1 MGKNYAE
8 SGEATE
14 KDFKVGPFDVIFSA
28 KVQYGLNLP
37 SEQLE
42 SQGVA
47 ADLFGGMFWPIAVDC
62 EQYNM
67 GAVLEVKTAMQVKID
82 VAGDINWGIIGF
94 DFSATGTGVE
104 AQLGFETDSWGAW
117 SYEKA
122 AGIAG
127 WVSAKMSATALNN
140 RQQVSDTASQRQASL
155 RASLSGADQN
165 VSSNTKT
172 PVSINL

>member
-67 GAVLEVKTAMQVKID
+67 GAVLEVKTAMSP
-82 VAGDINWGIIGF
+82 ATSIG
-94 DFSATGTGVE
+94 E
-104 AQLGFETDSWGAW
+104 
-117 SYEKA
+117 
-122 AGIAG
+122 
-127 WVSAKMSATALNN
+127 
-140 RQQVSDTASQRQASL
+140 SL
-155 RASLSGADQN
+155 
-165 VSSNTKT
+165 
-172 PVSINL
+172 VSIFLQPALA

>member
-1 MGKNYAE
+1 M
-8 SGEATE
+8 
-14 KDFKVGPFDVIFSA
+14 
-28 KVQYGLNLP
+28 
-37 SEQLE
+37 
-42 SQGVA
+42 
-47 ADLFGGMFWPIAVDC
+47 
-62 EQYNM
+62 
-67 GAVLEVKTAMQVKID
+67 
-82 VAGDINWGIIGF
+82 GF

-155 RASLSGADQN
+155 RASMSGADQN